1 MVTVP
6 QHEDANFDITVTATS
21 TETSNGDEESAS
33 KVVHIV
39 TNNTQ
44 TEIQATFLATDQSI
58 WDTGNQFT
66 FVDDRFLGVDTSW
79 NETGGGFVFGHS
91 DGSFKAGFQSTLTFE
106 GGEIDAQA
114 VYDISVETLYNK
126 TTDVLHLSADALL
139 DDASFTTEGPEGS
152 YNLDFIFHFDANV
165 SAGLDFGDLGKLD
178 LFNFDIGPWDLE
190 QNILN
195 LTSDDLST
203 QVPLPDGFSLTF
215 AWPNLDTTSGALVGD
230 TASSSGASNNF
241 LELGLDVDELVFT
254 LLKLPNP
261 FDIGF
266 DVGIPDVA
274 SASFHAELADLDLS
288 FGMNF
293 LQQFAMAVT
302 DLTGTITFEDG
313 SSQPFD
319 FDTDIELTNASSH
332 DTDHDGSIGY
342 GLLLTPSATL
352 ANNTDLG
359 FNFGVQFDVLKLS
372 GSYELLGVGEL
383 FQPRAGLFGRH
394 HGPARLRGHLRQYLR
409 PQLRVAGFPARG
421 LKGRNGT
428 GERLWHLPRRGYTDC
443 PAAPVAG
450 DLRGPPRSPPH
461 GTAET

>member
-1 MVTVP
+1 M
-6 QHEDANFDITVTATS
+6 
-21 TETSNGDEESAS
+21 
-33 KVVHIV
+33 
-39 TNNTQ
+39 
-44 TEIQATFLATDQSI
+44 
-58 WDTGNQFT
+58 
-66 FVDDRFLGVDTSW
+66 
-79 NETGGGFVFGHS
+79 
-91 DGSFKAGFQSTLTFE
+91 
-106 GGEIDAQA
+106 
-114 VYDISVETLYNK
+114 
-126 TTDVLHLSADALL
+126 
-139 DDASFTTEGPEGS
+139 
-152 YNLDFIFHFDANV
+152 

-178 LFNFDIGPWDLE
+178 LFNVDIGPWDLE

-215 AWPNLDTTSGALVGD
+215 AWPNLDTTSGALVDD

-254 LLKLPNP
+254 LLELPNP

-274 SASFHAELADLDLS
+274 SASFHAELADLDLF

-332 DTDHDGSIGY
+332 DTDHDGSIDY
-342 GLLLTPSATL
+342 DLLLTPSATL

-383 FQPRAGLFGRH
+383 FQPRAGLFGRR

-409 PQLRVAGFPARG
+409 PQLRVAGFHARG

-428 GERLWHLPRRGYTDC
+428 GEGFGTFPRRGYTDC